1 MVVLRTVLLA
11 WLGVLPAAWCLPQ
24 EAGRSSNLRPLSLTQ
39 DLSPKDLSDK
49 SVNLHDLLQ
58 DDLSPQDELSA
69 LSAAAAAANPV
80 REGPGSF
87 RSYDDSERALLR
99 RVGGASPVLY
109 QLPEALPEATG
120 ASEGLR
126 DALLPALVADDAAG
140 AADWTP
146 IDPRYYILME
156 YLNHNNEDSSMDSA
170 RLNRLGR
177 SRTQPALPDTN
188 SKVKKSWPTGLSRR
202 RASGLSLSIDASMK
216 VLREALYL
224 EIARKKQRQQMQRA
238 RQNQELLTSIGKRD
252 VQKQARE
259 SEMESDN
266 RE

>member
-24 EAGRSSNLRPLSLTQ
+24 EAGRSSSLRPLSLAE

-69 LSAAAAAANPV
+69 LSAAGVAPI

-120 ASEGLR
+120 AAEGLR
-126 DALLPALVADDAAG
+126 DALLPALVADDTAG

-146 IDPRYYILME
+146 VDPRYYILME
-156 YLNHNNEDSSMDSA
+156 YLNHNNEDSSVDSS
-170 RLNRLGR
+170 RFNRLGR
-177 SRTQPALPDTN
+177 SRSPALPDSN

-238 RQNQELLTSIGKRD
+238 RQNQALLTTIGKRD

-259 SEMESDN
+259 SEMESEN
-266 RE
+266 RD

>member
-1 MVVLRTVLLA
+1 MVVLRTVLFA

-24 EAGRSSNLRPLSLTQ
+24 EAGRSSSLRPLSLAE

-49 SVNLHDLLQ
+49 NVNLHDLLQ
-58 DDLSPQDELSA
+58 DDLSPQDELNA
-69 LSAAAAAANPV
+69 LSSAAAAPV

-120 ASEGLR
+120 AAEGLR
-126 DALLPALVADDAAG
+126 DALLPALVADDTAG

-146 IDPRYYILME
+146 VDPRYYILME
-156 YLNHNNEDSSMDSA
+156 YLNHNNEDSNMDSA
-170 RLNRLGR
+170 RFNRLGR
-177 SRTQPALPDTN
+177 SRSPALPDSN
-188 SKVKKSWPTGLSRR
+188 SKVKKSWPNGLSRR

-238 RQNQELLTSIGKRD
+238 RQNQALLTTIGKRD

-259 SEMESDN
+259 SDMESEN